1 MGEPVH
7 TPRPPGSVPLFP
19 RTLSSKDP
27 VPSSSPAFGTPAYPI
42 ASKLVKHA
50 QTFTAPGAHQPP
62 LTVLPILLPPQT
74 LRPVAFRT
82 LTKKHNL
89 TLTSS
94 ALQCLA
100 SFIGR
105 YCGSGWREEG
115 LAERVLD
122 EVAKSWKR
130 ASGGVIVEDGAEK
143 RLTDILKFLEPCMS
157 GGRLDIGRL
166 SRSNSSNNLS
176 RMNSL
181 SLPNDGGPSREDS
194 QTNLNLSNLDVDD
207 NFDSVQPSDPDVPQ
221 SASARLF
228 LKVISAQSQPR
239 LSYSTTK
246 KSLEKI
252 VTPASLF
259 PSVSHKVAM
268 FRNRYNLVHQRL
280 LRNEL
285 FQTPSF
291 SVTGGRNG
299 STMLHRSANNAATV
313 HQAYRLT
320 PIANLL
326 GRSGSEHLLLAML
339 VNAPTGDLALA
350 DLTGSVCLDL
360 SDAKPEREDGAWYCP
375 GMIVLAVG
383 IYDEDGGPDTSTS
396 GGVGGMIGGR
406 FVATSI
412 AGPPAEKRDA
422 TLGLA
427 SGKSNPIHT
436 SVGAG
441 FGWVDFL
448 GVGSEKAFGAQMRRV
463 QRRVLGHSSNANT
476 TSRGVGD
483 TPRTKIAMLGECTL
497 DNPRTLEAVRGIL
510 ASYDATGDVQ
520 DMPLSVVL
528 MGNFASAAAMAGA
541 TAAGGG
547 SIEYKEQFDALA
559 AVLAEF
565 PAILSST
572 TFVFVPGDN
581 DPWASS
587 FSGGAATA
595 VPREGI
601 PELFSSRIRRAVA
614 TANQERGRKEGEEG
628 GEAVWTSNPARMS
641 LFGPVEEIVLFRDDI
656 TGRLRRG
663 AVPFAKAENGE
674 VGQADVE
681 MDGNGQEQAKGHQ
694 EADAME
700 IDIAMQETS
709 SRVAARANSNF
720 TAASDTNRRTARK
733 LVKTILDQ
741 GYLSPFPLATRPVF
755 WDYASSLSLYPLPT
769 VLVLADSETPAFAVK
784 YEGCLVMNPGRV
796 IDELGARK
804 GIAKWAEYDVKT
816 KRGVIREH
824 RF

>member
-7 TPRPPGSVPLFP
+7 TPRPPGPVPLFQRP
-19 RTLSSKDP
+19 HTSKDP
-27 VPSSSPAFGTPAYPI
+27 IPSSSPAFGTPAYPI
-42 ASKLVKHA
+42 ASKPVKLA
-50 QTFTAPGAHQPP
+50 QPFAVPAAQQPTS
-62 LTVLPILLPPQT
+62 TVLPILLPPQT
-74 LRPVAFRT
+74 LRPLAFRT

-100 SFIGR
+100 TFIGR
-105 YCGSGWREEG
+105 HCGSGWREEG

-130 ASGGVIVEDGAEK
+130 ASGGVIVEDGPDK
-143 RLTDILKFLEPCMS
+143 KLTNILKFLEPCIS
-157 GGRLDIGRL
+157 GGRLDLGR
-166 SRSNSSNNLS
+166 STRSSSTNNLS
-176 RMNSL
+176 RQDSL
-181 SLPNDGGPSREDS
+181 SLPNGGAPSKDS
-194 QTNLNLSNLDVDD
+194 QTSLGLSTLDVDD
-207 NFDSVQPSDPDVPQ
+207 NDDSIQPSDPDLPP
-221 SASARLF
+221 SASVRTF

-246 KSLEKI
+246 KSLETI
-252 VTPASLF
+252 TTPASLL
-259 PSVSHKVAM
+259 PPVSHKTAM

-291 SVTGGRNG
+291 STTTGRTG
-299 STMLHRSANNAATV
+299 STTLHRSVSNAATV
-313 HQAYRLT
+313 QQAYRLT

-339 VNAPTGDLALA
+339 VNTPTGDLALT

-360 SDAKPEREDGAWYCP
+360 SDARPEREDGAWYCP
-375 GMIVLAVG
+375 GMIVLVVG
-383 IYDEDGGPDTSTS
+383 VYDEDAGADSSTG

-412 AGPPAEKRDA
+412 AGPPAERRDI
-422 TLGLA
+422 TLGLG
-427 SGKSNPIHT
+427 SGKADHVHT

-448 GVGSEKAFGAQMRRV
+448 GVGSEKGFGAQMRRL
-463 QRRVLGHSSNANT
+463 QRRVLGQNSNANS
-476 TSRGVGD
+476 TSTNEAGNA
-483 TPRTKIAMLGECTL
+483 PRTKIALLGECTL
-497 DNPRTLEAVRGIL
+497 DNPRTLEAVRGVL
-510 ASYDATGDVQ
+510 ASYNASGDLQ
-520 DMPLSVVL
+520 DIPLSFVL
-528 MGNFASAAAMAGA
+528 MGNFTSTAAMAGA
-541 TAAGGG
+541 TTTGGG

-581 DPWASS
+581 DPWSSS

-595 VPREGI
+595 VPREAI

-614 TANQERGRKEGEEG
+614 TADQERGRKEGENG
-628 GEAVWTSNPARMS
+628 GEAVWVSNPARIS

-663 AVPFAKAENGE
+663 AVMFSKSENGE
-674 VGQADVE
+674 IEQDDIE
-681 MDGNGQEQAKGHQ
+681 MDGNDQEHTKGDQ
-694 EADAME
+694 EGEPME
-700 IDIAMQETS
+700 IDIVMQEAS
-709 SRVAARANSNF
+709 SRIPTKPSSKS
-720 TAASDTNRRTARK
+720 TAAADTNIHTARK

-755 WDYASSLSLYPLPT
+755 WDYSSSLSLYPLPT
-769 VLVLADSETPAFAVK
+769 ALVLADAQAPAFAVK

-796 IDELGARK
+796 VDELGARK
-804 GIAKWAEYDVKT
+804 GIAKWVEYDVKT
-816 KRGVIREH
+816 RRGIVREH

>member
-1 MGEPVH
+1 MDEPIQ
-7 TPRPPGSVPLFP
+7 TPRPPVLVPLLP
-19 RTLSSKDP
+19 PHRQAQDLI
-27 VPSSSPAFGTPAYPI
+27 PSSSPAFGTPAYPI
-42 ASKLVKHA
+42 ASKPVKIA
-50 QTFTAPGAHQPP
+50 QPFAAPAAQQATS
-62 LTVLPILLPPQT
+62 TVLPILLPPQT
-74 LRPVAFRT
+74 LRPLAFRT

-100 SFIGR
+100 AFIGR

-130 ASGGVIVEDGAEK
+130 ASGGIMVEDGPDK
-143 RLTDILKFLEPCMS
+143 KLINILKFLEPCMS

-166 SRSNSSNNLS
+166 SRSNSTSNLS
-176 RMNSL
+176 RQNSL
-181 SLPNDGGPSREDS
+181 SLPNGGGLSREDS
-194 QTNLNLSNLDVDD
+194 QTSLGLSAVDVDD
-207 NFDSVQPSDPDVPQ
+207 NDDSVQHTDPDLPP
-221 SASARLF
+221 SASARTF
-228 LKVISAQSQPR
+228 LKVVSAQSHPR

-246 KSLEKI
+246 KSLET
-252 VTPASLF
+252 VTTPASLF
-259 PSVSHKVAM
+259 PPVSHKTSM

-291 SVTGGRNG
+291 STTTGRNG
-299 STMLHRSANNAATV
+299 PTTLHRSASSAATV
-313 HQAYRLT
+313 QQAYKLT

-339 VNAPTGDLALA
+339 VNAPTGDLALT
-350 DLTGSVCLDL
+350 DLTGSVCLDF

-375 GMIVLAVG
+375 GMIVLVLG
-383 IYDEDGGPDTSTS
+383 VYDEEGGADSS
-396 GGVGGMIGGR
+396 SGGGVGGMIGGR
-406 FVATSI
+406 FVAASI
-412 AGPPAEKRDA
+412 AGPPAERRDV
-422 TLGLA
+422 TLGVGI
-427 SGKSNPIHT
+427 GKSDHVHT

-448 GVGSEKAFGAQMRRV
+448 GVGSEKAVGAQMRRV
-463 QRRVLGHSSNANT
+463 QRRLFGQNSNSSTLLREESNA
-476 TSRGVGD
+476 S
-483 TPRTKIAMLGECTL
+483 RTKIAMLGECTL
-497 DNPRTLEAVRGIL
+497 DNPRTLEAIRGVL
-510 ASYDATGDVQ
+510 SSYNASVDVQ
-520 DMPLSVVL
+520 DIPLSIVL
-528 MGNFASAAAMAGA
+528 MGNFVSAAAMAGA

-547 SIEYKEQFDALA
+547 SVEYKEQFDALA
-559 AVLAEF
+559 AILAEF
-565 PAILSST
+565 PAMLSST
-572 TFVFVPGDN
+572 TLVFVPGDN

-614 TANQERGRKEGEEG
+614 TANQDRGRKEGEGG
-628 GEAVWTSNPARMS
+628 GEAAWASNPARLS
-641 LFGPVEEIVLFRDDI
+641 FFGPVEEIVLFRDDI

-663 AVPFAKAENGE
+663 AVMFSKAENGE
-674 VGQADVE
+674 NEPVDIDMDRNEQGQAEGD
-681 MDGNGQEQAKGHQ
+681 QE
-694 EADAME
+694 ESLE
-700 IDIAMQETS
+700 IDMTIREAS
-709 SRVAARANSNF
+709 SRFPANRSSKS
-720 TAASDTNRRTARK
+720 TAAADTNTHTARK

-769 VLVLADSETPAFAVK
+769 ALVLADAEAPAFVVK

-796 IDELGARK
+796 VDELGARR
-804 GIAKWAEYDVKT
+804 GVAKWVEYDVKS
-816 KRGVIREH
+816 RRAVVRER

>member
-1 MGEPVH
+1 MDEPIQ
-7 TPRPPGSVPLFP
+7 TPRPPAPVPLFQAHHV
-19 RTLSSKDP
+19 SKDP
-27 VPSSSPAFGTPAYPI
+27 LPSSSPAFGTPAYPI
-42 ASKLVKHA
+42 ASRPVKLAQPFAVPAA
-50 QTFTAPGAHQPP
+50 QTPAS
-62 LTVLPILLPPQT
+62 TVLPILLPPPT
-74 LRPVAFRT
+74 LRPLAFRS

-94 ALQCLA
+94 ALQSLA
-100 SFIGR
+100 IFIGR

-115 LAERVLD
+115 LAERLLD

-130 ASGGVIVEDGAEK
+130 ASGGVIVEDGSDRK
-143 RLTDILKFLEPCMS
+143 LTNILKFLEPCMS

-166 SRSNSSNNLS
+166 TRSNSTNNLS
-176 RMNSL
+176 RQNSL
-181 SLPNDGGPSREDS
+181 SLPNGGGPSREDS
-194 QTNLNLSNLDVDD
+194 QTSLGLSALDVDD
-207 NFDSVQPSDPDVPQ
+207 NDDSIQASDPDLPQ
-221 SASARLF
+221 SASARTF
-228 LKVISAQSQPR
+228 LKIISAQSQPR

-246 KSLEKI
+246 KSLET
-252 VTPASLF
+252 VTAPASLF
-259 PSVSHKVAM
+259 PPVSHKTAM

-291 SVTGGRNG
+291 STTTGRNG
-299 STMLHRSANNAATV
+299 PTTLHRSASNAATV
-313 HQAYRLT
+313 QQAYKLT

-339 VNAPTGDLALA
+339 VNAPTGDLALT
-350 DLTGSVCLDL
+350 DVTGSVCLDL
-360 SDAKPEREDGAWYCP
+360 SDSRPEREDGAWYCP
-375 GMIVLAVG
+375 GMVVLVVG
-383 IYDEDGGPDTSTS
+383 IYDEDGGADSS
-396 GGVGGMIGGR
+396 SGGGVGGMIGGR

-412 AGPPAEKRDA
+412 AGPPAERRDV
-422 TLGLA
+422 TLGLG
-427 SGKSNPIHT
+427 SGKSDHVHT

-448 GVGSEKAFGAQMRRV
+448 GVGSEKAFGAQMRRM
-463 QRRVLGHSSNANT
+463 QRRLLGHNSNVNPTIGEAY
-476 TSRGVGD
+476 TS
-483 TPRTKIAMLGECTL
+483 PRSKIAMLGECTL
-497 DNPRTLEAVRGIL
+497 DNSRTLEAVRGVL
-510 ASYDATGDVQ
+510 ASYNASGDVQ
-520 DMPLSVVL
+520 DVPLSIVL

-541 TAAGGG
+541 TAARDG
-547 SIEYKEQFDALA
+547 SMEYKEQFDALA

-614 TANQERGRKEGEEG
+614 TANQERGRKEDEGG
-628 GEAVWTSNPARMS
+628 GEAVWASNPARIS
-641 LFGPVEEIVLFRDDI
+641 LFGPVEEVVLFRDDI

-663 AVPFAKAENGE
+663 AVTFPKQDNGDGE
-674 VGQADVE
+674 QVDVD
-681 MDGNGQEQAKGHQ
+681 MDGNEQQHAKGDQ
-694 EADAME
+694 EEETME
-700 IDIAMQETS
+700 IDIAVREAS
-709 SRVAARANSNF
+709 SRLPAKPSSKSTAVSN
-720 TAASDTNRRTARK
+720 TNTHTARK

-769 VLVLADSETPAFAVK
+769 ALVLADAETPAFVVK

-796 IDELGARK
+796 VDELGARR
-804 GIAKWAEYDVKT
+804 GIAKWVEYDVKT
-816 KRGVIREH
+816 RRGVIREH